1 MVFATLALAPAAF
14 AVDPPPGGGYPNEVT
29 ALGED
34 ALSNS
39 TVGSEN
45 TAVGFRALY
54 SDTTG
59 GANVAIGSDALYT
72 NTTGAYNVAI
82 GDNASVANT
91 TGGGNVAVG
100 YTALQAHTNGFDNVA
115 IGFDAMSLGS
125 TGSYNTAI
133 GNVAMAFSTG
143 SENVAIGDGA
153 MNKSTGSNNI
163 AVGQSAG
170 LNMTGN
176 TNIVIGSFA
185 GQNLTTGA
193 NNIEIGSQ
201 GAKKD
206 TGTIRIGDTVTQKKT
221 FIAGISGVTVASGV
235 GVVIATNGQL
245 GTVTSSARYK
255 EAIQPMKEASEA
267 ILSLEPVKFR
277 YKKELDPEAIP
288 QFGLVAEQVAKVDPD
303 LVARDESGQPYT
315 VRYEAVN
322 AMLLNEFLK
331 EHRGVQD
338 LKNTVTKQEAM
349 MAQQNDVIAR
359 QEKEIA
365 TLTAAMKE
373 QAAQIQKVSAQV
385 AGDQTA
391 PRVVSTGE

>member
-185 GQNLTTGA
+185 GQNLPTGA

-206 TGTIRIGDTVTQKKT
+206 TAIIRIGDEATQKKT

-235 GVVIATNGQL
+235 GVVIATNGQV

-255 EAIQPMKEASEA
+255 EAIEPMKEASEA

-303 LVARDESGQPYT
+303 LVARDEEGKPYT

-331 EHRGVQD
+331 EHRRVANQSDEIAELKATVAD
-338 LKNTVTKQEAM
+338 LKSALKT
-349 MAQQNDVIAR
+349 
-359 QEKEIA
+359 
-365 TLTAAMKE
+365 
-373 QAAQIQKVSAQV
+373 QAAQIQKVSDQLGAQ
-385 AGDQTA
+385 APA
-391 PRVVSTGE
+391 PRMVANNQ